1 MRLRT
6 SRCSRCGWRVL
17 DLGKASA
24 VLVEGL
30 FYFSFPFLSFP
41 FAFAFAFAF
50 ALVSFAVFVSCTTGL
65 VVLTFTVVGDL

>member
-30 FYFSFPFLSFP
+30 FCFSFPFLLLLLLLLFLLL
-41 FAFAFAFAF
+41 FLF
-50 ALVSFAVFVSCTTGL
+50 LVPQASWF
-65 VVLTFTVVGDL
+65 

>member
-30 FYFSFPFLSFP
+30 FYFSFVFLSFP
-41 FAFAFAFAF
+41 FAFAFAFA
-50 ALVSFAVFVSCTTGL
+50 LISFAVFVSCTTGL

>member
-30 FYFSFPFLSFP
+30 FYFSFLFLSFP
-41 FAFAFAFAF
+41 FAFAF
-50 ALVSFAVFVSCTTGL
+50 ALVSFAVFVSCTAGL
-65 VVLTFTVVGDL
+65 VGLTFTVVGDL